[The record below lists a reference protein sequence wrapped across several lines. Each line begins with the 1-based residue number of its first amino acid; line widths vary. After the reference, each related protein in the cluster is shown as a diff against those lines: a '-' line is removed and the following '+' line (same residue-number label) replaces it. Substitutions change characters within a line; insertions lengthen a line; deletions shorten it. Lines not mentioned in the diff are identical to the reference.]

1 MEGHHGQIIELT
13 IRKKGLN
20 ITEVARLSHVN
31 RRTVYNWFNQK
42 YVKPEVIY
50 QLGLV
55 LKHDFSVEF
64 PDLFSKDDF
73 YSQKPT
79 AESNFQ
85 GLSEEESPGNQIW
98 KDRYIALLEDYN
110 KVLLHFTAI
119 TNRSTETQPA

>member
-1 MEGHHGQIIELT
+1 MENHHGQIIELT

-42 YVKPEVIY
+42 YVKSEVIY
-50 QLGLV
+50 QLGLL

-64 PDLFSKDDF
+64 PDLFSKEDF
-73 YSQKPT
+73 TSQKNT
-79 AESNFQ
+79 INNFQ
-85 GLSEEESPGNQIW
+85 EVPHEELVSQQIW

-110 KVLLHFTAI
+110 KVLLHYTAI
-119 TNRSTETQPA
+119 ANRPTHIQHA

>member
-31 RRTVYNWFNQK
+31 RRTVYNWFSQK
-42 YVKPEVIY
+42 YVKAEVIY

-55 LKHDFSVEF
+55 LRHDFSAEF
-64 PDLFSKDDF
+64 PDLFSKEDF
-73 YSQKPT
+73 NGQTRSGT
-79 AESNFQ
+79 NFQ
-85 GLSEEESPGNQIW
+85 DVSHEESPGNQIW

-110 KVLLHFTAI
+110 KVLLHYTAI
-119 TNRSTETQPA
+119 ANRSTKTQPA

>member
-1 MEGHHGQIIELT
+1 MENHHGQIIELT

-42 YVKPEVIY
+42 HVKSEVIY
-50 QLGLV
+50 QLGHL

-64 PDLFSKDDF
+64 PDLFSKEDF
-73 YSQKPT
+73 NIQKSTSNNFRDVSNDESASQ
-79 AESNFQ
+79 
-85 GLSEEESPGNQIW
+85 QIW

-110 KVLLHFTAI
+110 KILLIHTAMA
-119 TNRSTETQPA
+119 NQQ

>member
-1 MEGHHGQIIELT
+1 MENHHGQVIELT

-42 YVKPEVIY
+42 YVKSEVIY
-50 QLGLV
+50 QLGLL

-64 PDLFSKDDF
+64 PDLFSKEDF
-73 YSQKPT
+73 TSQKNT
-79 AESNFQ
+79 INNFQ
-85 GLSEEESPGNQIW
+85 EVPHEESVSQQIW

-110 KVLLHFTAI
+110 KVLLHYTAI
-119 TNRSTETQPA
+119 ANRSTQIQHA

>member
-119 TNRSTETQPA
+119 TNRSAETQPA